1 MKIDRVVYVI
11 HVAYYF
17 VFCFGYFYDTCS
29 VVLCVAQSCEKGAF
43 FGLDLLL

>member
-17 VFCFGYFYDTCS
+17 VFCFGYFYDTYS
-29 VVLCVAQSCEKGAF
+29 VVPVAQSCEKGAF
-43 FGLDLLL
+43 FGLNLLL